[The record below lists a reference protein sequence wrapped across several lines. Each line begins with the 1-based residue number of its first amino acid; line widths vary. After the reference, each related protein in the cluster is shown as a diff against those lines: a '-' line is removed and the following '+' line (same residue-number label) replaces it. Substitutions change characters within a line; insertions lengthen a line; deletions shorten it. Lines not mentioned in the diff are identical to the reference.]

1 LTTPLRTKDKKCPY
15 DLSSFDSYKKS
26 IGQKAL
32 SGVDAYIRITEN
44 KSSSSKSGYSI
55 QPYLVV
61 SEDVRELISC
71 VFGDA
76 EYFAFLVQEDAH
88 LFAIVPSDR
97 GTILPIVS
105 KKAKRTRIRQMYIGR
120 ALPAIKRMF
129 GNDIS
134 RIELSVEYY
143 DECVVFKP
151 TGKVVR
157 N

>member
-1 LTTPLRTKDKKCPY
+1 MTTPLETKNKKCPY

-26 IGQKAL
+26 IGQKL
-32 SGVDAYIRITEN
+32 PCGVDAYIRISEN
-44 KSSSSKSGYSI
+44 KSCSSKRGYSI
-55 QPYLVV
+55 QTYLVV

-76 EYFAFLVQEDAH
+76 EHFAFMVQEDARI
-88 LFAIVPSDR
+88 FAIVPSDR
-97 GTILPIVS
+97 GTILPVNS
-105 KKAKRTRIRQMYIGR
+105 KKSKRTKIRQMYIGR

-129 GNDIS
+129 GDDIF